1 MCAACDAGCNRGV
14 GLTIADMATHRSLG
28 LVTLLVALCA
38 LGACVFKP
46 HLDPQDA
53 PAVSAMAHALMDSG
67 KTGDVP
73 PSEWP
78 AGVVDLVGPKA
89 IWVRPEGVY
98 MITSSFFVEERGL
111 FVPRE
116 PSKVVASPGTD
127 PSYEPVALDVFTYY
141 VAG

>member
-1 MCAACDAGCNRGV
+1 MAA
-14 GLTIADMATHRSLG
+14 HRPLR
-28 LVTLLVALCA
+28 LVVLFAALCA
-38 LGACVFKP
+38 LAACTFKP
-46 HLDPQDA
+46 DLDPQAA

-67 KTGDVP
+67 KMQDVP

-78 AGVVDLVGPKA
+78 AGLRELVGPKA
-89 IWVRPEGVY
+89 IWVRAEGVY
-98 MITSSFFVEERGL
+98 MIKSSFFVQERGI

-116 PSKVVASPGTD
+116 PSKFVASPGTD